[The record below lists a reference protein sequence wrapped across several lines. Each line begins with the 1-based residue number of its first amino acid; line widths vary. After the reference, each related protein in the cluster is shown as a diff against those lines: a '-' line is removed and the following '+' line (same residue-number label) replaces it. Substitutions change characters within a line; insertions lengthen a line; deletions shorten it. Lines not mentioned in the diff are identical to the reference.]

1 MVVGCVFE
9 GFDWWICRLPVV
21 VGGGET
27 LSWLL
32 AGLASSVPT
41 GLSQLLI
48 GERMFAGKGRPL

>member
-27 LSWLL
+27 LSWLM
-32 AGLASSVPT
+32 ASGFGLFSS
-41 GLSQLLI
+41 
-48 GERMFAGKGRPL
+48 